1 MNILN
6 AIYIVLTLL
15 ATILISITIWSRRP
29 YRWRISGFIIGAGLI
44 ALLYGSILELL
55 SRPKPAHMEL
65 FYKNIPEVIL
75 LHASWVEEKAIY
87 ILVEI
92 PGVEEPRLYI
102 LPWSREEA
110 EKFEQAIEE
119 GEEKDEKVRIGNPF
133 FNADEE
139 DRERLIYTTPAKPLP
154 TKGREQLPV
163 TDFDPD
169 AEQESYGEIEEEEE
183 EGNE

>member
-1 MNILN
+1 MNLLN
-6 AIYIVLTLL
+6 VIFIVLTIFS
-15 ATILISITIWSRRP
+15 AILISITIWSRRP
-29 YRWRISGFIIGAGLI
+29 YRWRISAFFIGAALI

-65 FYKNIPEVIL
+65 FHKNIPEVIL

-92 PGVEEPRLYI
+92 PGIEEPRFYI
-102 LPWSREEA
+102 LPWNREEA

-119 GEEKDEKVRIGNPF
+119 GEEKNEKVRIGNPF

-163 TDFDPD
+163 TKFDPD
-169 AEQESYGEIEEEEE
+169 AEQETYGEVPEEAE
-183 EGNE
+183 